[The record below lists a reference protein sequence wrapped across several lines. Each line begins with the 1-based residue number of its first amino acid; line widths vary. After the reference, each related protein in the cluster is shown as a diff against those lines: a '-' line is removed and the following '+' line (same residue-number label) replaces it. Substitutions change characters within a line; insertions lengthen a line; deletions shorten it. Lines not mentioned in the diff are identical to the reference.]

1 MNFSAEKLRN
11 QEKDNRKLEV
21 GEEFHK
27 LRIQLF
33 LQDMLV
39 DFRKETTA
47 SVFQI
52 YMLTW
57 NL

>member
-1 MNFSAEKLRN
+1 MNFSAEKWRN

-47 SVFQI
+47 SVFQT

>member
-1 MNFSAEKLRN
+1 MNFSAEKWRN

>member
-1 MNFSAEKLRN
+1 M
-11 QEKDNRKLEV
+11 

-27 LRIQLF
+27 LRIRLF

-47 SVFQI
+47 SVFQT
-52 YMLTW
+52 YMSMLTW